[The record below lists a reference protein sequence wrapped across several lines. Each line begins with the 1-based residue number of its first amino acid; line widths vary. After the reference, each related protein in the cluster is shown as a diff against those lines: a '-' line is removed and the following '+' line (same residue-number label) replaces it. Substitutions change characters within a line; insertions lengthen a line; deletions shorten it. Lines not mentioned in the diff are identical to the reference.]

1 MNFNFGHFSRLTVAV
16 WICPF
21 RPFFLLT
28 AVHGVLAMAIW
39 LGFLSGLLPLPDV
52 AGGPVVWHAHEML
65 FGFAMASIVGFLL
78 TAVPEFTGQPS
89 ITRRRLHVLVALW
102 LAGRLAFTF
111 SGILT
116 AWPAALC
123 DLALLLTL
131 IASVAG
137 PLWRQLDR
145 RHVAFIY
152 NLFALFAVHAG
163 FYAALLG
170 GHDPMLWLRLS
181 IGVLMALII
190 VALSR
195 ISMRL
200 VNDVLEAQ
208 GGESA
213 PYMARPPRRNLAIFA
228 IAAYS
233 AGEFLLP
240 GNAAAGWLALA
251 AAAAIANLLNDWHVG
266 RALLQ
271 RWALI
276 PYLVYVCM
284 ALGYALIGLG
294 RLGGNEMSSAGE
306 HLLVVGSLGLAVLI
320 VMAVAGRMHS
330 GWGLDHRR
338 WLPLGA
344 LLLVLAALLR
354 AGAGG
359 LFAAISVTG
368 LHAAATLWIL
378 CWGIYLAYALKPLCG
393 PRPDGG
399 TGCDEAAPIANHV
412 VAEPEPSQPA
422 C

>member
-1 MNFNFGHFSRLTVAV
+1 MNSLFDRIFQTGAPV
-16 WICPF
+16 WLCPF

-28 AVHGVLAMAIW
+28 AAHGALAMAAWIA
-39 LGFLSGLLPLPDV
+39 FLSGLLPLPDV
-52 AGGPVVWHAHEML
+52 AGGAVVWHAHEML

-78 TAVPEFTGQPS
+78 TAVPEFTGLPS
-89 ITRRRLHVLVALW
+89 IPRRRLHVLVALW
-102 LAGRLAFTF
+102 LGGRLAFTF
-111 SGILT
+111 SGALT

-137 PLWRQLDR
+137 PLWRQPDR
-145 RHVAFIY
+145 RHVAFLY
-152 NLFALFAVHAG
+152 NLLALLAVHAG

-170 GHDPMLWLRLS
+170 GHDPMPWLRLS

-213 PYMARPPRRNLAIFA
+213 PYMARPPRRNLAVFA

-240 GNAAAGWLALA
+240 GHAVAGWLALA

-294 RLGGNEMSSAGE
+294 RLSGNEMTSAGE

-344 LLLVLAALLR
+344 LLFVLAALAR
-354 AGAGG
+354 VGSSTPFGA
-359 LFAAISVTG
+359 AAATAG
-368 LHAAATLWIL
+368 LHAAATLWIAG
-378 CWGIYLAYALKPLCG
+378 WSIYLAYSLKPLSG
-393 PRPDGG
+393 PRPDDRG
-399 TGCDEAAPIANHV
+399 GCDEAAPV
-412 VAEPEPSQPA
+412 VEAATP
-422 C
+422 

>member
-1 MNFNFGHFSRLTVAV
+1 MAA
-16 WICPF
+16 WI
-21 RPFFLLT
+21 
-28 AVHGVLAMAIW
+28 A
-39 LGFLSGLLPLPDV
+39 FLSGLLPLPDV
-52 AGGPVVWHAHEML
+52 AGGAVVWHAHEML

-78 TAVPEFTGQPS
+78 TAVPEFTGLPS
-89 ITRRRLHVLVALW
+89 IPRRRLHVLVALW
-102 LAGRLAFTF
+102 LGGRLAFTF
-111 SGILT
+111 SGALT

-137 PLWRQLDR
+137 PLWRQPDR

-152 NLFALFAVHAG
+152 NLLALLAVHAG

-170 GHDPMLWLRLS
+170 GHDPMPWLRLS

-213 PYMARPPRRNLAIFA
+213 PIWRGRRAATWPSSPSPPTAPGIPAARPCRRRLA
-228 IAAYS
+228 
-233 AGEFLLP
+233 GP
-240 GNAAAGWLALA
+240 A

-294 RLGGNEMSSAGE
+294 RLSGNEMTSAGE

-330 GWGLDHRR
+330 GWGSIT
-338 WLPLGA
+338 
-344 LLLVLAALLR
+344 AAGCR
-354 AGAGG
+354 SAPCSSSSPHWPGPAPARHSAPQPPPPACTRQPRYGSPAGA
-359 LFAAISVTG
+359 STWP
-368 LHAAATLWIL
+368 T
-378 CWGIYLAYALKPLCG
+378 
-393 PRPDGG
+393 R
-399 TGCDEAAPIANHV
+399 
-412 VAEPEPSQPA
+412 
-422 C
+422 

>member
-1 MNFNFGHFSRLTVAV
+1 MNSLFDRIFQTVSPV
-16 WICPF
+16 WLCPF

-28 AVHGVLAMAIW
+28 AAHGALAMAVWIA
-39 LGFLSGLLPLPDV
+39 FLSGLLTLPDV
-52 AGGPVVWHAHEML
+52 AGGAVVWHAHEML

-89 ITRRRLHVLVALW
+89 IPRRRLQVLVALW
-102 LAGRLAFTF
+102 LGGRLTFTF
-111 SGILT
+111 SAALT
-116 AWPAALC
+116 AWPAVLC

-137 PLWRQLDR
+137 PLWRQPDR
-145 RHVAFIY
+145 RHIAFIY
-152 NLFALFAVHAG
+152 NLLALLGVHAG

-170 GHDPMLWLRLS
+170 GHDPMPWLRLS
-181 IGVLMALII
+181 IGVLMALIV

-213 PYMARPPRRNLAIFA
+213 PYLARPPRRNLAVFA

-240 GNAAAGWLALA
+240 AHAVAGWLALA

-294 RLGGNEMSSAGE
+294 RLSGTEMTSAGE
-306 HLLVVGSLGLAVLI
+306 HLLVVGALGLAVLI

-338 WLPLGA
+338 WLPGVA
-344 LLLVLAALLR
+344 LLLCMAALTR
-354 AGAGG
+354 ALAGTPFG
-359 LFAAISVTG
+359 TAAYTAG
-368 LHAAATLWIL
+368 LHGAATLWIIG
-378 CWGIYLAYALKPLCG
+378 WSVYLLYSFKPLGG
-393 PRPDGG
+393 PRPDNRG
-399 TGCDEAAPIANHV
+399 GCDEAAPV
-412 VAEPEPSQPA
+412 VGATGR
-422 C
+422 

>member
-1 MNFNFGHFSRLTVAV
+1 MNSLFDRIFQTGAPL

-28 AVHGVLAMAIW
+28 AAHGALAMAVWIA
-39 LGFLSGLLPLPDV
+39 FLSGLLTLPDV
-52 AGGPVVWHAHEML
+52 AGGAVLWHAHEML

-78 TAVPEFTGQPS
+78 TAVPEFTGQAS
-89 ITRRRLHVLVALW
+89 IPRRRLQVLVALW
-102 LAGRLAFTF
+102 LGGRLTFTF
-111 SGILT
+111 SATLT
-116 AWPAALC
+116 AWPAVLC

-137 PLWRQLDR
+137 PLWRQPDR
-145 RHVAFIY
+145 RHIAFIY
-152 NLFALFAVHAG
+152 NLLALLGVHAG
-163 FYAALLG
+163 FYAALLDSR
-170 GHDPMLWLRLS
+170 DPMPWLRLS
-181 IGVLMALII
+181 IGVLMALIV

-208 GGESA
+208 GGEST
-213 PYMARPPRRNLAIFA
+213 PYLARPPRRNLAIFA

-240 GNAAAGWLALA
+240 GHAVAGWLALA

-266 RALLQ
+266 RPLLQ

-294 RLGGNEMSSAGE
+294 RLSGIEMTSAGE
-306 HLLVVGSLGLAVLI
+306 HLLVVGALGLAVLI

-338 WLPLGA
+338 WLPGVT
-344 LLLVLAALLR
+344 LLLCMAALAR
-354 AGAGG
+354 ALAGTPLASAAHGAG
-359 LFAAISVTG
+359 
-368 LHAAATLWIL
+368 LHGAATLWVFG
-378 CWGIYLAYALKPLCG
+378 WSIYLLYSLKPLGG
-393 PRPDGG
+393 PRPDNRG
-399 TGCDEAAPIANHV
+399 GCDEAVPV
-412 VAEPEPSQPA
+412 VETAA
-422 C
+422 R